1 MFGDERMDE
10 LRDFLRSRGKITLTL
25 VVVNILIFFVMD
37 FRGNTENGAYMLA
50 HGAAYGPLIL
60 ENGEYYRLFTSM
72 FLHFGIE
79 HLFGNMLTLIFLGD
93 LLEKMIGKFR
103 FILIYFL
110 GGLAGNL
117 LSLAKEMITGNY
129 AISAGA
135 SGAIFAVV
143 GALVFLVVNRCGLY
157 GALGRYGSRL
167 CAGGDTGRKTE
178 TEGRSLF
185 PGRISDV
192 TAVSSGDPLNQR
204 ETKAGT
210 VLLVGDKGRK
220 DLILNL
226 RGNTDAVIRH
236 LDHKPVF
243 IAKAGKENLRCPGF
257 KSVPEKIRDGLAKL
271 YRIAVYCGEFFGKT
285 G

>member
-1 MFGDERMDE
+1 
-10 LRDFLRSRGKITLTL
+10 
-25 VVVNILIFFVMD
+25 
-37 FRGNTENGAYMLA
+37 
-50 HGAAYGPLIL
+50 
-60 ENGEYYRLFTSM
+60 M

-110 GGLAGNL
+110 GGTAGNL

-143 GALVFLVVNRCGLY
+143 GALVFLVVQPSGKTPGDQRPAPGSYGASDAGRWFRVNRCGLY

-192 TAVSSGDPLNQR
+192 TAVSSGRPA
-204 ETKAGT
+204 EPAG
-210 VLLVGDKGRK
+210 DQGR
-220 DLILNL
+220 
-226 RGNTDAVIRH
+226 
-236 LDHKPVF
+236 
-243 IAKAGKENLRCPGF
+243 
-257 KSVPEKIRDGLAKL
+257 
-271 YRIAVYCGEFFGKT
+271 YRSSCG
-285 G
+285 